1 MLLALSGYARSG
13 KDTIADRLC
22 DVYGWERL
30 AFADLL
36 RECAKALNPIVG
48 RSKVLLPDF
57 AAGEEAWTYVDGEDL
72 ITYQEAL
79 EEYGYDRSKELF
91 PEFRGVLQ
99 RLGTDVGRRLL
110 DDDLWVKATLA
121 KCEDGKNYVFTD
133 TRFPNEARAVIAK
146 GGKVARVNRPGVGPV
161 NDHPSETSLDDW
173 PFDVVVPNDGTL
185 KDLNEWIDRFL
196 ANQ

>member
-1 MLLALSGYARSG
+1 MSGYARSG

-22 DVYGWERL
+22 DVHGWERL

-36 RECAKALNPIVG
+36 RECAKALNPIIGYEMVE
-48 RSKVLLPDF
+48 LPMLGTDQVSYLPT
-57 AAGEEAWTYVDGEDL
+57 ENL

-79 EEYGYDRSKELF
+79 ERYGYDKSKELF

-110 DDDLWVKATLA
+110 DDNIWVDATLA
-121 KCEDGKNYVFTD
+121 KCEKFTNYVFTD
-133 TRFPNEARAVIAK
+133 ARFPNEAWAVMSR
-146 GGKVARVNRPGVGPV
+146 GGKVVRVERPGVGPA

-173 PFDVVVPNDGTL
+173 DFDAVFQNSGTID
-185 KDLNEWIDRFL
+185 DLNAWVDEHL
-196 ANQ
+196 AIY